1 MIQQFRF
8 TLILLGLNALAFLVL
23 FFASNSQFKAFNNSS
38 SLTAQIT
45 EFTNKIDALQIKGEN
60 ITTPLL
66 LVRTNNQWTLEEPT
80 QWPANSF
87 AVEQIIHALNTL
99 EASVVFSLD
108 EIKQTDQSLSD
119 YGLDEPLLSLNLYK
133 DTETLDIN
141 IGKSTAL
148 GNKLYLYLPRTKNIY
163 VVGNSSFQD
172 AMFELNALRK
182 NQIFDLP
189 KYEIDALN
197 IQMRPN
203 GSESQGTL
211 SVRIEKNPDGSSW
224 SFESPLKVEADPT
237 LVSKTIEDL
246 THYTVEKFIQ
256 PDTLD
261 SELLGF
267 NNPSMKITLQGNKRR
282 RTLILGNPII
292 NQNEITAFYAK
303 LENNPSIFTVDASIF
318 NNLIKAQ
325 RALREKNFIQIES
338 DSITTIEIASTS
350 LKMTLQK
357 LENDEWQALAF
368 NQSSP
373 TKTIKADKELIEQL
387 IGRLQILRASDFFA
401 DAPTQDELNALNFNA
416 PLMEISAFSN
426 DQESLKLSV
435 VDNPEDSSLLLA
447 KIKEDPTLYTI
458 EKASF
463 LANFQTSPLFFKNK
477 IIEKLPKAAQITQ
490 IQLTD
495 LETQINILD
504 QNVSESDLSLEPL
517 LSELQEIKVKEYID
531 QDFAANNPNKA
542 DNPEISVPSQWRYKL
557 TYKISF
563 PGDSVSKLVERTFYF
578 GSRLSGTTQI
588 GGSAEKNLVF
598 TCTQPFIEALFT
610 YTEVLPNSATVNQML
625 APDDP
630 KPIEAMPELEPND
643 LGVQLPKD

>member
-1 MIQQFRF
+1 MIHQFKF

-45 EFTNKIDALQIKGEN
+45 EFTQKIDALQIKGEK

-66 LVRTNNQWTLEEPT
+66 LVKTNNQWTLDEPT

-87 AVEQIIHALNTL
+87 AVDQIIHALNTL

-133 DTETLDIN
+133 DTETLNIN

-148 GNKLYLYLPRTKNIY
+148 GNQLYLYLPRTKNIY

-172 AMFELNALRK
+172 AMFELNTLRK
-182 NQIFDLP
+182 TQIFDLP

-197 IQMRPN
+197 IQIRPN

-211 SVRIEKNPDGSSW
+211 AVRIERNPDGSSW
-224 SFESPLKVEADPT
+224 TFESPLKVEADST
-237 LVSKTIEDL
+237 LVSKTIEEL

-282 RTLILGNPII
+282 RTLILGNSII

-325 RALREKNFIQIES
+325 RALRERNFIQIES
-338 DSITTIEIASTS
+338 DSITTIEIATS
-350 LKMTLQK
+350 NLKMTLQK

-401 DAPTQDELNALNFNA
+401 DAPTQDELNALNFDA
-416 PLMEISAFSN
+416 PLMKISAFSN

-504 QNVSESDLSLEPL
+504 QNVSDSDVSLEPL
-517 LSELQEIKVKEYID
+517 LSQLQEIKVKEYID
-531 QDFAANNPNKA
+531 QDFIANNPNKA
-542 DNPEISVPSQWRYKL
+542 DNLGIPAPYPWRYKL
-557 TYKISF
+557 TYEISF
-563 PGDSVSKLVERTFYF
+563 PGDSVSKLVKRTFYF

-588 GGSAEKNLVF
+588 GGSSEKNLVF
-598 TCTQPFIEALFT
+598 TCTQPFIEALFAQ
-610 YTEVLPNSATVNQML
+610 TEVLPNSATLNQIL
-625 APDDP
+625 ESEQPE
-630 KPIEAMPELEPND
+630 PIEAMPTLETND
-643 LGVQLPKD
+643 LRI

>member
-8 TLILLGLNALAFLVL
+8 TLILLGLNAVAFSVL
-23 FFASNSQFKAFNNSS
+23 FFASNSQFKAFNNSN
-38 SLTAQIT
+38 SLTAQIS
-45 EFTNKIDALQIKGEN
+45 EFTNKIDALQIKGDN
-60 ITTPLL
+60 LTTPLL
-66 LVRTNNQWTLEEPT
+66 LARTNTQWTLEEPT

-87 AVEQIIHALNTL
+87 AVDQIIHALNTL

-108 EIKQTDQSLSD
+108 EIQQTDQSLSD
-119 YGLDEPLLSLNLYK
+119 YGLDEPLLSLSLYK
-133 DTETLDIN
+133 EAETLDIN

-148 GNKLYLYLPRTKNIY
+148 GNKLYLYLPKTKNIY

-172 AMFELNALRK
+172 AMFELNTLRK
-182 NQIFDLP
+182 TQIFDLP
-189 KYEIDALN
+189 KFEIDALN

-211 SVRIEKNPDGSSW
+211 SIRIEKNPDGSSW
-224 SFESPLKVEADPT
+224 TFESPLKVEADPT

-282 RTLILGNPII
+282 RTLILGNSIT

-325 RALREKNFIQIES
+325 RALREKNFIQIEP
-338 DSITTIEIASTS
+338 DSITTIEIAASS

-373 TKTIKADKELIEQL
+373 TNTIKADKELIQQL
-387 IGRLQILRASDFFA
+387 MDRLQTLRASDFFA

-416 PLMEISAFSN
+416 PLMEISVFNS
-426 DQESLKLSV
+426 DRESLNLSV
-435 VDNPEDSSLLLA
+435 VDNPKDSSLLLA
-447 KIKEDPTLYTI
+447 KIKEDPTIYTI

-477 IIEKLPKAAQITQ
+477 TIEKLPKAAVITQ
-490 IQLTD
+490 MQLTD
-495 LETQINILD
+495 LETQIVILNQSVTEPD
-504 QNVSESDLSLEPL
+504 PSLERL
-517 LSELQEIKVKEYID
+517 LEQLQEIKVKEYID
-531 QDFAANNPNKA
+531 QDFAAYNPIKGNNP
-542 DNPEISVPSQWRYKL
+542 PSTAQSPWRYKL
-557 TYKISF
+557 TYEISF
-563 PGDSVSKLVERTFYF
+563 PGDSVSKLEERTFYF
-578 GSRLSGTTQI
+578 ESRLSGTTQI

-598 TCTQPFIEALFT
+598 KCTQPFIEALFA
-610 YTEVLPNSATVNQML
+610 YTEVLPNLATLNQML
-625 APDDP
+625 VPDDP

-643 LGVQLPKD
+643 LGVQLPKN